1 MRNVFLRLLACLLA
15 AAILIS
21 VAAIPAFADEN
32 EADADVQTD
41 EVDTAEPAEGETEEP
56 ADAEAPAEGEEAP
69 AEGEEA
75 PAEGEE
81 APAEG
86 EEAPADGEEAPAEG
100 EEAPAEGEEAPAE
113 GEEAPADGEAGD
125 EESEFDAT
133 VPLITDEEALATCQ
147 VAAENDDFIL
157 YYDPGVEDAELERIG
172 IFVKETGE
180 LIWTNPI
187 NALADTSTNKSSLRE
202 NRLSNL
208 SYKYGNA
215 TDLITSSAFLY
226 SYRQS
231 TSRGNTKMEP
241 VEGGLKVTYRL
252 QTANATVPLYIKLE
266 DGYIDV
272 YINTDEIKESNGY
285 DPEVEDDQ
293 SKSSDTI
300 ILTQLGI
307 LPYVGAATEDQE
319 GYMLIPDGSGA
330 VINFNNGKGTYADY
344 TQPVYGRDIT
354 QVRENA
360 PDQTEQANLP
370 VMAMVYGKTGLVTIA
385 AYGDTFAQANAS
397 VAYSKNENSWYNSC
411 YFSFTLRSNDNYY
424 MTGDSTAIIVFE
436 KGDGTI
442 GVPKVGVRLYPVVAK
457 GDTVTVAEIADV
469 YRNYLIEE
477 KGLTK
482 KEGAT
487 EPALYIDFYG
497 GTRKSKSI
505 LGVPV
510 GIKTAFTP
518 FDEATEIVDTL
529 RESGADSIVVN
540 YNDWTEDSMDPKI
553 DTGDSVA
560 SVLGGKGAYKK
571 MIKAFNDS
579 GVDYYATVSGIT
591 FESNGNGFW
600 TLFNTAYR
608 VSKSYSRQYTYNIA
622 YGTPDSGIAPALLS
636 PRSIEKLS
644 NKVTK
649 NLSKF
654 DQGAGLGLVSTTL
667 WSDFSNKYRTNRS
680 ATAKYITD
688 YYEAANEAC
697 GKTIADSPNAFLIP
711 HVTRIKNL
719 TLQSSQ
725 YKLIDVD
732 IDYSCEA
739 INGTPDTTIAVLK
752 AIAAGSNIHFDFIS
766 EEATELVNTDYVN
779 LFYCTAEGWLD
790 EAAKAYQ
797 LVSEVLTPAAGATI
811 SDYKVEN
818 DGKLLTPTYSNG
830 YETVVD
836 LDART
841 VKAGGK
847 TYSYAEYVKGGSK

>member
-75 PAEGEE
+75 PA
-81 APAEG
+81 
-86 EEAPADGEEAPAEG
+86 DGEEAPAEG

-133 VPLITDEEALATCQ
+133 VALITDEEALASCQ

-252 QTANATVPLYIKLE
+252 QTANATVPLYIILE

-330 VINFNNGKGTYADY
+330 VTNFNTGKGTYADY
-344 TQPVYGRDIT
+344 TQPVYARDIT

-482 KEGAT
+482 KEGASD
-487 EPALYIDFYG
+487 PALYIDFYG

-505 LGVPV
+505 LGVPI
-510 GIKTAFTP
+510 GLKTAFTT
-518 FDEATEIVDTL
+518 FEEATDIVTKLQDL
-529 RESGADSIVVN
+529 GVDKLVVN
-540 YNDWTEDSMDPKI
+540 YNDWSDDSMGKKI
-553 DTGDSVA
+553 DTGSSIA
-560 SVLGGKGAYKK
+560 SVLGGKSAYKK
-571 MIKAFNDS
+571 MLKAFADT

-591 FESNGNGFW
+591 FSSNGNGFW

-622 YGTPDSGIAPALLS
+622 YGTPDSGVAPALLS

-644 NKVTK
+644 EKVTK
-649 NLSKF
+649 NLGKF
-654 DQGAGLGLVSTTL
+654 EQGAGLGLVSNVL
-667 WSDFSNKYRTNRS
+667 WSDFSNKYRTNRY
-680 ATAKYITD
+680 ATAQYVVD
-688 YYEAANEAC
+688 YYKAAIESN
-697 GKTIADSPNAFLIP
+697 GKTIADAPNAYVIP
-711 HVTRIKNL
+711 YVNRIDNL

-725 YKLIDVD
+725 FKVSDYDVPFYQMVLHGYV
-732 IDYSCEA
+732 DYASEA
-739 INGTPDTTIAVLK
+739 VNGTPDTTVAVLK
-752 AIAAGSNIHFDFIS
+752 AIAAGSNIHFDFINK
-766 EEATELVNTDYVN
+766 EATELVNTDYVD
-779 LFYCTAEGWLD
+779 LFYCTADGWL
-790 EAAKAYQ
+790 E
-797 LVSEVLTPAAGATI
+797 EAAGAYKLVNEVLAPAKDATI
-811 SDYKVEN
+811 TDYVI
-818 DGKLLTPTYSNG
+818 DGSEITTTYSNG
-830 YETVVD
+830 YKTVVNLSTGD
-836 LDART
+836 ITAN
-841 VKAGGK
+841 GK
-847 TYSYAEYVKGGSK
+847 TYNYTEYVKGGKD

>member
-1 MRNVFLRLLACLLA
+1 MRNIILKLLACLLC
-15 AAILIS
+15 AAILMSTS
-21 VAAIPAFADEN
+21 VTVFADADGAAPEDAPEVTDEAAP
-32 EADADVQTD
+32 EADADS
-41 EVDTAEPAEGETEEP
+41 ETE
-56 ADAEAPAEGEEAP
+56 ADSDAEAPEGE
-69 AEGEEA
+69 AEEE
-75 PAEGEE
+75 EE
-81 APAEG
+81 EPRVY
-86 EEAPADGEEAPAEG
+86 
-100 EEAPAEGEEAPAE
+100 
-113 GEEAPADGEAGD
+113 
-125 EESEFDAT
+125 
-133 VPLITDEEALATCQ
+133 VPTDEEAIANCK
-147 VAAENDDFIL
+147 VAAENDSFIL
-157 YYDPGVEDAELERIG
+157 YYDEGVYDKENDIEEALERIG
-172 IFVKETGE
+172 LYVKATGK
-180 LIWTNPI
+180 IYWTTPLD
-187 NALADTSTNKSSLRE
+187 ALNDSVATGN
-202 NRLSNL
+202 NRKNRMSNL
-208 SYKYGNA
+208 AYKYGNA
-215 TDLITSSAFLY
+215 TDLIQSSAFLY
-226 SYRQS
+226 SYRQA
-231 TSRGNTKMEP
+231 TENGKTEFETTDN
-241 VEGGLKVTYRL
+241 GLIVTYNAL
-252 QTANATVPLYIKLE
+252 STAGAVVPVHFELE
-266 DGYIDV
+266 DDALYVYIDTKE
-272 YINTDEIKESNGY
+272 INERNGY
-285 DPEVEDDQ
+285 KEGVDDQ
-293 SKSSDTI
+293 EADTDTI
-300 ILTQLGI
+300 VLTEVALT
-307 LPYVGAATEDQE
+307 PYMGAVNDEGE
-319 GYMLIPDGSGA
+319 GYMFVPDGSGA
-330 VINFNNGKGTYADY
+330 IINLNNGKGNYSDY
-344 TQPVYGRDIT
+344 SQYVYNRDIT
-354 QVRENA
+354 QVREVE
-360 PDQTEQANLP
+360 PDMCEQAYLP
-370 VMAMVYGKTGLVTIA
+370 IMAMVTGKDGLVMIA
-385 AYGDTFAQANAS
+385 TDGDTFASANANVS
-397 VAYSKNENSWYNSC
+397 HSKTENSSYNDC
-411 YFSFTLRSNDNYY
+411 YFSFTLRSTDNYY
-424 MTGDSTAIIVFE
+424 MTGDSSAIMVFE

-442 GVPKVGVRLYPVVAK
+442 AVDRIGVKYFPITAK
-457 GDTVTVAEIADV
+457 GDTVTYGEIADV

-477 KGLTK
+477 EGLTQQP
-482 KEGAT
+482 GAS

-732 IDYSCEA
+732 IPFYQMVIHGYVDYSCEA

-818 DGKLLTPTYSNG
+818 DGKLLTTTYSNG